1 MSFVCCSISEC
12 YKPVRYYHW
21 KGILLTVNSLCPL
34 LVLQFLKVIVKEV
47 VSKDMS
53 LFPNEDILTKEI
65 ESWKSF
71 GDSLS
76 SKEDRE
82 LFEKMLNDCYK
93 YAAAINAKGQPF
105 PTELLIMALL
115 LSQHKMIDWLS
126 KQISKYESLDNNKV
140 IKKSEEE
147 LGRENTHDYIRK
159 NDGRI
164 HYIDDY

>member
-1 MSFVCCSISEC
+1 VVS
-12 YKPVRYYHW
+12 
-21 KGILLTVNSLCPL
+21 
-34 LVLQFLKVIVKEV
+34 FLKVIVKEI

-53 LFPNEDILTKEI
+53 LFLKEDVLTKEI
-65 ESWKSF
+65 ASWKSF
-71 GDSLS
+71 VDSLS

-105 PTELLIMALL
+105 PAEPLIMALL
-115 LSQHKMIDWLS
+115 LSQHKMMDWLTA
-126 KQISKYESLDNNKV
+126 KQISKYESPVNNNKG
-140 IKKSEEE
+140 IKESEEV